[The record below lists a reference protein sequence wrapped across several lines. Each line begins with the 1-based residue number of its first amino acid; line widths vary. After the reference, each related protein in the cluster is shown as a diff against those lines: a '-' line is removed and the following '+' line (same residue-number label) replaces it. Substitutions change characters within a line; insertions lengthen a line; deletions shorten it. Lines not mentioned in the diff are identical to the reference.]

1 MTIAL
6 NRSCIPFQTQLAN
19 FNFQP
24 INGSVL
30 PSYAFCPAPEGKN
43 YRLDSSFT
51 NPNMTAHSAARSV
64 VPVLWICR
72 QVTVNGVNKTII
84 LCVPAIW
91 DRVLTNGTLAT
102 SSALG
107 WFRLDDFRHTF
118 Q

>member
-6 NRSCIPFQTQLAN
+6 NRSCIPLPNQLAN

-24 INGSVL
+24 INGSML
-30 PSYAFCPAPEGKN
+30 PSYAFCPAPEGKY

-51 NPNMTAHSAARSV
+51 NPNMTAHSAVRSV

-84 LCVPAIW
+84 LCVPAI
-91 DRVLTNGTLAT
+91 
-102 SSALG
+102 
-107 WFRLDDFRHTF
+107 
-118 Q
+118 